1 MIRLFWEEEF
11 GNCLKNGLDVNF
23 GIEIGNVLL
32 LFLYNDLR
40 AR

>member
-1 MIRLFWEEEF
+1 MTRLLWEEEF

-23 GIEIGNVLL
+23 GTEIGNALL
-32 LFLYNDLR
+32 LFPYNDPR